1 MDYKKHVRIDLHIH
15 STASDGT
22 VSPSK
27 IISLAH
33 SLNIGAIAITD
44 HDTIDGSKEA
54 LTLDIPHSLKLL
66 TGVEISVSSNP
77 SLPYAGSFHMLGY
90 SIRLDDPVLN
100 RTLDMLQDARRNRN
114 PKIVKRLNN
123 LGINLSLKDVADE
136 FGEGQLGRPHIA
148 QFMVKRG
155 FVKSINEAFDKYL
168 GTGKPAYV
176 DKYRLDCGRA
186 IEIILASGGIPVLA
200 HPFFL
205 HIENK
210 DRFEDLIVSLKKIGL
225 KGIEAY
231 YPEHS
236 PDLTVFYAEI
246 ANRYDLLITGGTDF
260 HGSIKPDIKMG
271 SGRGD
276 LFVPYSLYENL
287 VRFAHL
293 QEAESSG

>member
-1 MDYKKHVRIDLHIH
+1 MAYSEHVRIDLHIH

-22 VSPSK
+22 LSPPE

-54 LTLDIPHSLKLL
+54 FTLDIPPSLKLL

-77 SLPYAGSFHMLGY
+77 SLFYTGSFHMLGY

-100 RTLDMLQDARRNRN
+100 RTLDMLQEARRNRN
-114 PKIVKRLNN
+114 PRIVNCLNN

-148 QFMVKRG
+148 QLMVKRG

-168 GTGKPAYV
+168 GTGRPAYI

-186 IEIILASGGIPVLA
+186 IEIILAAGGIPVLA

-205 HIENK
+205 YIENK
-210 DRFEDLIVSLKKIGL
+210 DRFEDFIVNLKELGL
-225 KGIEAY
+225 KGIEVY
-231 YPEHS
+231 YSEHP
-236 PDLTVFYAEI
+236 PDLTAFYVEI

-287 VRFAHL
+287 VRFAHK
-293 QEAESSG
+293 